1 MTAGGETPVDSAET
15 VLEER
20 LEAMSVTRISRVTEI
35 KSGDAT
41 ISTRAPVGHAPTK
54 SREEIETARRLFMES
69 YMKQLP

>member
-1 MTAGGETPVDSAET
+1 
-15 VLEER
+15 
-20 LEAMSVTRISRVTEI
+20 MSVTRISRVTEI
-35 KSGDAT
+35 KTGEAT